1 MGNTTRTRSLT
12 RRLGPWLVAAL
23 AAGALTAAPAA
34 ANAADEAVD
43 VALASGANAPTVDVS
58 YVTGWNSAAALNDG
72 DAEATDDY
80 TKMWGTWGDPDDPE
94 QDWASYVWDEPVTI
108 DSSSLTLWQNHL
120 TGDSGVML
128 PTAWNLEYRD
138 DAGEWAPVT
147 GEDLTYPLPELD
159 EENPT
164 SSMPAVT
171 ASFDEVTT
179 TGVRLTL
186 DRAVVDDERKATSVI
201 AWQVWGEHVPAPEP
215 EPEDPDA
222 FLIAEDVAV
231 RTTLG
236 EAPSLPERVWTIPEN
251 GPLAYTDVVWDSI
264 DPADY
269 AEEGAFEVSGAPDG
283 FDSQSVTAEVH
294 VAEALSDTIEAVA
307 YSSTI
312 TTPGIAPV
320 LPDTVS
326 ATYDDGTRSSVV
338 DVEWEDID
346 AADYA
351 TADAVFDVA
360 GTVAEFA
367 AGAVATV
374 FVVEP
379 SELAAPIVSIE
390 LDSAP
395 QGSGWYT
402 SVPTV
407 TVSAD
412 ETASPVAS
420 IEYSLDGE
428 NWSAYTEPFPVD
440 AQGEVT
446 VSARATSE
454 EGETGSA
461 QTTVKVDTLVP
472 ETTVDVEP
480 AEDGTSATVTLTA
493 SDSDSGSGVTR
504 TVWSDG
510 PNPSPTGEENN
521 MFATYDEPFMVELTD
536 EPRYVHVRSEDAAGN
551 IEEYVTVE
559 LPRRGGESPEPLDVT
574 TSARC
579 VAGSTALVVSVQNTG
594 DAAVDAEISTP
605 YGDKTVQGLQPGQKT
620 SNAFS
625 TRGAD
630 MPAGEVTVSG
640 EKVPFE
646 AHACG

>member
-34 ANAADEAVD
+34 ANAADEPVD
-43 VALASGANAPTVDVS
+43 VALASGANAPAVDVS

-128 PTAWNLEYRD
+128 PTAWSLEYRD
-138 DAGEWAPVT
+138 DEGEWAPVT
-147 GEDLTYPLPELD
+147 GEDLAFPIPELD
-159 EENPT
+159 EDDPVA
-164 SSMPAVT
+164 SMPAVT

-179 TGVRLTL
+179 TGLRLTL

-201 AWQVWGEHVPAPEP
+201 AWQVWGEHAAAPEP

-231 RTTLG
+231 RTTTG
-236 EAPSLPERVWTIPEN
+236 EAPSLPDRVWTIPEN
-251 GPLAYTDVVWDSI
+251 GPLAYTGVAWDSI

-269 AEEGAFEVSGAPDG
+269 ADEGSFEVTGAPEG
-283 FDSQSVTAEVH
+283 FDGQSVTAEVH
-294 VAEALSDTIEAVA
+294 VAEALSDTIETVS

-312 TTPGIAPV
+312 TTPGVAPV
-320 LPDTVS
+320 LPNTVT
-326 ATYDDGTRSSVV
+326 ANYDDGTRSSTV
-338 DVEWEDID
+338 DVDWDEVDP
-346 AADYA
+346 ADYA
-351 TADAVFDVA
+351 SADAVFDVA

-367 AGAVATV
+367 DGAVATV

-420 IEYSLDGE
+420 IEYSLDRE
-428 NWSAYTEPFPVD
+428 NWSAYTEPFAVD

-461 QTTVKVDTLVP
+461 ETTVKIDTLVP
-472 ETTVDVEP
+472 ETAVDVTP
-480 AEDGTSATVTLTA
+480 AEDGTSATVTLTPT
-493 SDSDSGSGVTR
+493 DSGSGVTR

-510 PNPSPTGEENN
+510 PNSSPTGEENN
-521 MFATYDEPFMVELTD
+521 MFATYDEPFTVELTD
-536 EPRYVHVRSEDAAGN
+536 DPRYVHVRSEDAAGN

-559 LPRRGGESPEPLDVT
+559 LPTRGGGTPGALDVT

-579 VAGSTALVVSVQNTG
+579 VAGSAVLVVSVQNTG
-594 DAAVDAEISTP
+594 DEAVDAEISTP
-605 YGDKTVQGLQPGQKT
+605 YGDETLEGLEPEQKASST
-620 SNAFS
+620 FS

-640 EKVPFE
+640 EKVPYE
-646 AHACG
+646 AHTCG